1 LPDIEDGYEQE
12 DDRTASLKP
21 KKKRPSLASSVISE
35 ASAGGLRRSGRA
47 TRSISRFADEVKLE
61 LEDEDDEEEGSS
73 RSKIRSREYREAGEP
88 QRLAK
93 KLGVRTE
100 NPYVHTSLSASVAG
114 QLADLL

>member
-1 LPDIEDGYEQE
+1 MPGDENVHEQE
-12 DDRTASLKP
+12 DDETTSLKP

-35 ASAGGLRRSGRA
+35 ASASGLRRSGRA

-61 LEDEDDEEEGSS
+61 LEDEDDAGEGL
-73 RSKIRSREYREAGEP
+73 SKAKIKSIEYREAGEP

-100 NPYVHTSLSASVAG
+100 NPYVHSSLPASVAG
-114 QLADLL
+114 